1 MHIADDDEGGRMDI
15 AALIAWVITAVGG
28 FVLLGTWFAKGG
40 QRRDGASRS
49 RFPPALILGHFLL
62 AAVGLVL
69 WIVYVAADSDSL
81 AWPTFVVIAVVA
93 VLGFTMFSRWLPQV
107 RHRGTSTSTATA
119 ESQFPVPVVVVHG
132 LLAATTVVLVL
143 LAAIYA

>member
-1 MHIADDDEGGRMDI
+1 MAI
-15 AALIAWVITAVGG
+15 AALVSWVLTAGGG
-28 FVLLGTWFAKGG
+28 FVLLATWLARGG
-40 QRRDGASRS
+40 MQQREGGRIR
-49 RFPPALILGHFLL
+49 PPLILGHFLL